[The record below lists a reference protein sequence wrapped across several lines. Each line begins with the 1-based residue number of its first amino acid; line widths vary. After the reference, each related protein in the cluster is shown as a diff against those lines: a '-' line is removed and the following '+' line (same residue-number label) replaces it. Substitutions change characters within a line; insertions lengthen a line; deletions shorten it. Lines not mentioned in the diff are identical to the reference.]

1 MRTAAL
7 FASAAVI
14 AAACSRGEEA
24 AKADSPAAAPAAAPA
39 GAAAPAALTPAALAG
54 KWNQETRAETGDSV
68 LVRSEV
74 NATADPAGWT
84 ITLPGRP
91 PLPMKVTIAG
101 DSIMTSVGPY
111 ESVLRKG
118 VQVTTESVSHM
129 QDGKLVGVTTAHY
142 KTAGADSVVK
152 LRSTMTRAQ

>member
-7 FASAAVI
+7 FASAAVVF
-14 AAACSRGEEA
+14 AACSRGEEA

-39 GAAAPAALTPAALAG
+39 PATAALSIADLAG
-54 KWNQETRAETGDSV
+54 RWSQETRGENSDSV
-68 LVRSEV
+68 LVRSEI

-91 PLPMKVTIAG
+91 PMPMKVTVAG
-101 DSIMTSVGPY
+101 DSIVTATGPY

-118 VQVTTESVSHM
+118 VQVTTESVSRM
-129 QDGKLVGVTTAHY
+129 KDGKIVGITMAHY
-142 KTAGADSVVK
+142 KTSGADSVVK
-152 LRSTMTRAQ
+152 LRTEMTRVQ

>member
-7 FASAAVI
+7 FASAALVF
-14 AAACSRGEEA
+14 AACSRGEEA
-24 AKADSPAAAPAAAPA
+24 AKTDSSAAAPAAAPA
-39 GAAAPAALTPAALAG
+39 PATLSLADLTG
-54 KWNQETRAETGDSV
+54 KWSQETRAETGDSV

-91 PLPMKVTIAG
+91 PMPMKVTASG
-101 DSIMTSVGPY
+101 DSLISSTGPY

-118 VQVTTESVSHM
+118 VQVMTESVSRM
-129 QDGKLVGVTTAHY
+129 QDGKLVGITTAHY
-142 KTAGADSVVK
+142 KTAGADSVVR
-152 LRSTMTRAQ
+152 LRTTMTRAQ

>member
-7 FASAAVI
+7 FASAALMV
-14 AAACSRGEEA
+14 AACSRGEEA

-39 GAAAPAALTPAALAG
+39 APALSIADLAG

-91 PLPMKVTIAG
+91 PMPMKVTVSG
-101 DSIMTSVGPY
+101 DSIMTSTGPY

-118 VQVTTESVSHM
+118 VQVTTESVSRM
-129 QDGKLVGVTTAHY
+129 QDGKLVGITTAHY

-152 LRSTMTRAQ
+152 LRTSMTRAQ

>member
-7 FASAAVI
+7 FAFAAFL

-24 AKADSPAAAPAAAPA
+24 AKTDSPAAAPAAAAP
-39 GAAAPAALTPAALAG
+39 APAALSIADLAG

-68 LVRSEV
+68 LVKSEV

-91 PLPMKVTIAG
+91 PMPMKVTISG
-101 DSIMTSVGPY
+101 DSIMTSTGPY

-118 VQVTTESVSHM
+118 VQVTTESVSRM
-129 QDGKLVGVTTAHY
+129 QDGKLVGITTAHY

-152 LRSTMTRAQ
+152 LRTSMTRAQ